1 MEDLKEVRD
10 RMEKAMAALTGD
22 LTSFR
27 TGRATPS
34 LVENIIV
41 PAYGGTQRLKVVELG
56 TINVNDP
63 HTVTIAPWDPSVI
76 GEIRKGILEAN
87 IGLTPV
93 IDNELIRIAVPE
105 LTTEQRQQF
114 VKLLGSKLES
124 SRVSISQ
131 IRQDHMHEIK
141 KAFDNKE
148 LSEEERDRAE
158 ADLQKLTDEMIKK
171 IDELGD
177 KKETELMTI

>member
-1 MEDLKEVRD
+1 MEDLKLVRE
-10 RMEKAMAALTGD
+10 RMDKAVAALIGD

-34 LVENIIV
+34 IVENIVI
-41 PAYGGTQRLKVVELG
+41 PAYGGTQRLKIVELG
-56 TINVNDP
+56 NISVVDAHTI
-63 HTVTIAPWDPSVI
+63 TISPWDPSVI

-93 IDNELIRIAVPE
+93 IDNELIRISVPE

-124 SRVSISQ
+124 GRVSIRQ
-131 IRQDHMHEIK
+131 IRQNHMHEIK

-158 ADLQKLTDEMIKK
+158 IDLQKVTDEMIKK

-177 KKETELMTI
+177 KKEKELMSV